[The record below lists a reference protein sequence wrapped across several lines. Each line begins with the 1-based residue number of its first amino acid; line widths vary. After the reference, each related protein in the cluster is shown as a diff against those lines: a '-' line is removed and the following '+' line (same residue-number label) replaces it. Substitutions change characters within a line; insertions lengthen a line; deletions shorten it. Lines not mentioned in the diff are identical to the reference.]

1 MELTELIMFVNLAYH
16 FIKCDLETV
25 DLLVWSIKSFSIWF
39 ITRFSFQAALVS
51 CSLSRR
57 QFVIPVF
64 HIHYSCRSMNY
75 ITKAALNRLFLY
87 IRRNTCSML
96 TYLLWLSLNKER
108 RIAFTSLGWCE
119 VVLKELIEIAFIY
132 KHIELLIPQILF
144 RSSLLF
150 NL

>member
-1 MELTELIMFVNLAYH
+1 MFINLAYH

-25 DLLVWSIKSFSIWF
+25 NLLVWSVKSFSIWF

-64 HIHYSCRSMNY
+64 HVHHTFRRMNY
-75 ITKAALNRLFLY
+75 ITKAALNRLFLCVGSN
-87 IRRNTCSML
+87 ICSML

-108 RIAFTSLGWCE
+108 RIAFTSLGWRE
-119 VVLKELIEIAFIY
+119 IVLKELIEIAFIY

-144 RSSLLF
+144 RSSLFL